1 MKIPLQRLRHENN
14 KFILAGSEDRKDE
27 NIRVWGKSED
37 PALKQQNT
45 GKGREKLIYRAQLI
59 DTRQP
64 TKTKPT
70 TQSDTSKYDDVR
82 VRQGPGPEGSPIAY
96 RGLGWISNK
105 ETKKLSTQEKE
116 KGKGTGSRGLETK
129 LSLTFCMHKGSTIR
143 TALDSLT
150 EKEGSLN
157 DTEAEGTPERL
168 KPVFQPRTCAAR
180 PRQLS

>member
-1 MKIPLQRLRHENN
+1 MKIPLQRLRYEN

-45 GKGREKLIYRAQLI
+45 RKGREKLIYRAQLI
-59 DTRQP
+59 DTRQQP

-70 TQSDTSKYDDVR
+70 TQSDISKYDDVR
-82 VRQGPGPEGSPIAY
+82 VRQGPGAEGSPIAY

-116 KGKGTGSRGLETK
+116 KGTGTRSRGLETK
-129 LSLTFCMHKGSTIR
+129 LSLTLCMHKGSTIR

-150 EKEGSLN
+150 GKGGSLN

-168 KPVFQPRTCAAR
+168 KHRSSNPALVQHDPGN
-180 PRQLS
+180 